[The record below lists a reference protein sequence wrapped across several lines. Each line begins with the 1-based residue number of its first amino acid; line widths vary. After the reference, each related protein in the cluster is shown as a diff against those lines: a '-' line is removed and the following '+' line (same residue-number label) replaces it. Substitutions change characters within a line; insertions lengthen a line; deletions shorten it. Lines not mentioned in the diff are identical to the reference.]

1 MPRTLAR
8 QRASER
14 LLYTR
19 SGAAVKRMAL
29 EFDALASDVYW
40 IRAIQHY
47 GGDRLARDGRREY
60 ELLQPLLD
68 LTTTLDPFFT
78 IAYRFGAIFLSEAP
92 PGGPGRPDQA
102 IALLEK
108 GIAAQPEKWQ
118 YFHDIA
124 FVHYWHLHDPVTAA
138 NWFQR
143 AAAQPDAPNWLR
155 PLAAT
160 MVSARDR
167 SAARMLWQQILESDQ
182 PWMRRTAQRSLIAAR
197 RRSIRSTSCRRSFSR
212 PVCLPGRRMTWTDLV
227 RSGILPGVPVDPD
240 RRALPARS
248 RHRPRHH
255 LASLQPQPDARSPPS
270 VAMSIDTLV
279 LVCLVLLGLAVG
291 SFLNVC
297 IHRLPSRS
305 SVVSPGSRCPSCGYA
320 LGWADNIPV
329 VSYVMLRG
337 RCRSCKA
344 PISLRYPIVELLT
357 MACVR
362 AALPC
367 VRRRPDPRSAAGVRV
382 RA

>member
-1 MPRTLAR
+1 VALQAGRDAAYPAR

-19 SGAAVKRMAL
+19 SGTAVKRMAL

-47 GGDRLARDGRREY
+47 GGDRLAGDGRREY

-78 IAYRFGAIFLSEAP
+78 VAYRFGAIFLSEAP

-124 FVHYWHLHDPVTAA
+124 FVHYWHLHDPLTAA
-138 NWFQR
+138 SWFQR

-160 MVSARDR
+160 MASARDR

-182 PWMRRTAQRSLIAAR
+182 PWMRRTAQRSLTQLQALDQIDELQALVLRAD
-197 RRSIRSTSCRRSFSR
+197 
-212 PVCLPGRRMTWTDLV
+212 LPAGRRVMWTDLV
-227 RSGILPGVPVDPD
+227 RRGILPGVPVDPAGTPYQLD
-240 RRALPARS
+240 PDSGRVMISPAS
-248 RHRPRHH
+248 SLNPMPDLLRPFR
-255 LASLQPQPDARSPPS
+255 
-270 VAMSIDTLV
+270 
-279 LVCLVLLGLAVG
+279 
-291 SFLNVC
+291 
-297 IHRLPSRS
+297 
-305 SVVSPGSRCPSCGYA
+305 
-320 LGWADNIPV
+320 
-329 VSYVMLRG
+329 
-337 RCRSCKA
+337 
-344 PISLRYPIVELLT
+344 
-357 MACVR
+357 
-362 AALPC
+362 
-367 VRRRPDPRSAAGVRV
+367 
-382 RA
+382 

>member
-1 MPRTLAR
+1 MSARHASWIAGALLALTTAVALQAGRDAAYPAR

-19 SGAAVKRMAL
+19 SGTAVKRMAL

-47 GGDRLARDGRREY
+47 GGDRLAGDGRREY

-78 IAYRFGAIFLSEAP
+78 VAYRFGAIFLSEAP

-108 GIAAQPEKWQ
+108 GIAVQPEKWQ

-182 PWMRRTAQRSLIAAR
+182 PWMRRTAQRSLTQLQALDQIDELQALVLRAD
-197 RRSIRSTSCRRSFSR
+197 
-212 PVCLPGRRMTWTDLV
+212 LPAGRRVTWTDLV
-227 RSGILPGVPVDPD
+227 RRGILPGVPVDPAGTPYQLD
-240 RRALPARS
+240 PDSGRVMISPAS
-248 RHRPRHH
+248 SLNPMPNVLRPFR
-255 LASLQPQPDARSPPS
+255 
-270 VAMSIDTLV
+270 
-279 LVCLVLLGLAVG
+279 
-291 SFLNVC
+291 
-297 IHRLPSRS
+297 
-305 SVVSPGSRCPSCGYA
+305 
-320 LGWADNIPV
+320 
-329 VSYVMLRG
+329 
-337 RCRSCKA
+337 
-344 PISLRYPIVELLT
+344 
-357 MACVR
+357 
-362 AALPC
+362 
-367 VRRRPDPRSAAGVRV
+367 
-382 RA
+382 

>member
-1 MPRTLAR
+1 MSARHASWIAGALLALTTAVALQAGRDAAYPTR

-19 SGAAVKRMAL
+19 SGTAVKRMAL

-47 GGDRLARDGRREY
+47 GGDRLAGDGRREY

-78 IAYRFGAIFLSEAP
+78 VAYRFGAIFLSEAP
-92 PGGPGRPDQA
+92 PGGPDRPDQA

-124 FVHYWHLHDPVTAA
+124 FVHYWHLHDPLTAA
-138 NWFQR
+138 SWFQR

-160 MVSARDR
+160 MASARDR

-182 PWMRRTAQRSLIAAR
+182 PWMRRTAQRSLTQLQALDQIDELQALVLRAD
-197 RRSIRSTSCRRSFSR
+197 
-212 PVCLPGRRMTWTDLV
+212 LPAGRRVMWTDLV
-227 RSGILPGVPVDPD
+227 RRGILPGVPVDPAGTPYQLD
-240 RRALPARS
+240 PDSGRVMISPAS
-248 RHRPRHH
+248 SLNPMPDLLRPFR
-255 LASLQPQPDARSPPS
+255 
-270 VAMSIDTLV
+270 
-279 LVCLVLLGLAVG
+279 
-291 SFLNVC
+291 
-297 IHRLPSRS
+297 
-305 SVVSPGSRCPSCGYA
+305 
-320 LGWADNIPV
+320 
-329 VSYVMLRG
+329 
-337 RCRSCKA
+337 
-344 PISLRYPIVELLT
+344 
-357 MACVR
+357 
-362 AALPC
+362 
-367 VRRRPDPRSAAGVRV
+367 
-382 RA
+382 

>member
-1 MPRTLAR
+1 VIARHASWIAGALLALTTAVALQAGRDAAYPAR

-19 SGAAVKRMAL
+19 SGTAVKRMAL

-47 GGDRLARDGRREY
+47 GGDRLAGDGRREY

-78 IAYRFGAIFLSEAP
+78 VAYRFGAIFLSEAP

-124 FVHYWHLHDPVTAA
+124 FVHYWHLHDPLTAA
-138 NWFQR
+138 SWFQR

-160 MVSARDR
+160 MASARDR

-182 PWMRRTAQRSLIAAR
+182 PWMRRTAQRSLTQLQALDQIDELQALVLRAD
-197 RRSIRSTSCRRSFSR
+197 
-212 PVCLPGRRMTWTDLV
+212 LPAGRRVMWTDLV
-227 RSGILPGVPVDPD
+227 RRGILPGVPVDPAGTPYQLD
-240 RRALPARS
+240 PDSGRVMISPAS
-248 RHRPRHH
+248 SLNPMPDLLRPFR
-255 LASLQPQPDARSPPS
+255 
-270 VAMSIDTLV
+270 
-279 LVCLVLLGLAVG
+279 
-291 SFLNVC
+291 
-297 IHRLPSRS
+297 
-305 SVVSPGSRCPSCGYA
+305 
-320 LGWADNIPV
+320 
-329 VSYVMLRG
+329 
-337 RCRSCKA
+337 
-344 PISLRYPIVELLT
+344 
-357 MACVR
+357 
-362 AALPC
+362 
-367 VRRRPDPRSAAGVRV
+367 
-382 RA
+382 

>member
-1 MPRTLAR
+1 VSARHASWIAGALLALTTAVALQAGRDAAYPRR

-19 SGAAVKRMAL
+19 SGVAVKRMAL

-47 GGDRLARDGRREY
+47 GGDRLAGDGRREY

-78 IAYRFGAIFLSEAP
+78 VAYRFGAIFLSEAP

-124 FVHYWHLHDPVTAA
+124 FVHYWHLHDPLTAA
-138 NWFQR
+138 SWFQR

-182 PWMRRTAQRSLIAAR
+182 PWMRRTAQRSLTQLQALDQIDELQALVLRAD
-197 RRSIRSTSCRRSFSR
+197 
-212 PVCLPGRRMTWTDLV
+212 LPAGRRVMWTDLV
-227 RSGILPGVPVDPD
+227 RRGILPGVPVDPAGTPYQLD
-240 RRALPARS
+240 PDSGRVMISPAS
-248 RHRPRHH
+248 SLNPMPDLLRPFR
-255 LASLQPQPDARSPPS
+255 
-270 VAMSIDTLV
+270 
-279 LVCLVLLGLAVG
+279 
-291 SFLNVC
+291 
-297 IHRLPSRS
+297 
-305 SVVSPGSRCPSCGYA
+305 
-320 LGWADNIPV
+320 
-329 VSYVMLRG
+329 
-337 RCRSCKA
+337 
-344 PISLRYPIVELLT
+344 
-357 MACVR
+357 
-362 AALPC
+362 
-367 VRRRPDPRSAAGVRV
+367 
-382 RA
+382 

>member
-1 MPRTLAR
+1 VSARHASWIAGALLALTTAVALQAGRDAAYPRR

-19 SGAAVKRMAL
+19 SGVAVKRMAL

-47 GGDRLARDGRREY
+47 GGDRLAGDGRREY

-78 IAYRFGAIFLSEAP
+78 VAYRFGAIFLSEAP

-124 FVHYWHLHDPVTAA
+124 FVHYWHLHDPLTAA
-138 NWFQR
+138 SWFQR

-160 MVSARDR
+160 MASARDR

-182 PWMRRTAQRSLIAAR
+182 PWMRRTAQRSLTQLQALDQIDELQALVLRAD
-197 RRSIRSTSCRRSFSR
+197 
-212 PVCLPGRRMTWTDLV
+212 LPAGRRVMWTDLV
-227 RSGILPGVPVDPD
+227 RRGIVPGVPVDPAGTPYQLD
-240 RRALPARS
+240 PDSGRVMISPAS
-248 RHRPRHH
+248 SLNPMPDLLRPFR
-255 LASLQPQPDARSPPS
+255 
-270 VAMSIDTLV
+270 
-279 LVCLVLLGLAVG
+279 
-291 SFLNVC
+291 
-297 IHRLPSRS
+297 
-305 SVVSPGSRCPSCGYA
+305 
-320 LGWADNIPV
+320 
-329 VSYVMLRG
+329 
-337 RCRSCKA
+337 
-344 PISLRYPIVELLT
+344 
-357 MACVR
+357 
-362 AALPC
+362 
-367 VRRRPDPRSAAGVRV
+367 
-382 RA
+382 

>member
-1 MPRTLAR
+1 MIARHASWIAGALLALTTAVALQAGRDAAYPRR

-19 SGAAVKRMAL
+19 SGVAVKRMAL

-47 GGDRLARDGRREY
+47 GGDRLAGDGRREY

-78 IAYRFGAIFLSEAP
+78 VAYRFGAIFLSEAP

-124 FVHYWHLHDPVTAA
+124 FVHYWHLHDPLTAA
-138 NWFQR
+138 SWFQR

-182 PWMRRTAQRSLIAAR
+182 PWMRRTAQRSLTQLQALDQIDELQALVLRAD
-197 RRSIRSTSCRRSFSR
+197 
-212 PVCLPGRRMTWTDLV
+212 LPAGRRVTWTDLV
-227 RSGILPGVPVDPD
+227 RRGILPGVPVDPAGTPYQLD
-240 RRALPARS
+240 PDSGRVMISPAS
-248 RHRPRHH
+248 SLNPMPDLLRPFR
-255 LASLQPQPDARSPPS
+255 
-270 VAMSIDTLV
+270 
-279 LVCLVLLGLAVG
+279 
-291 SFLNVC
+291 
-297 IHRLPSRS
+297 
-305 SVVSPGSRCPSCGYA
+305 
-320 LGWADNIPV
+320 
-329 VSYVMLRG
+329 
-337 RCRSCKA
+337 
-344 PISLRYPIVELLT
+344 
-357 MACVR
+357 
-362 AALPC
+362 
-367 VRRRPDPRSAAGVRV
+367 
-382 RA
+382 

>member
-1 MPRTLAR
+1 VSARHASWIAGALLALTTAVALQAGRDAAYPRR

-47 GGDRLARDGRREY
+47 GGDRLAGDGRREY

-78 IAYRFGAIFLSEAP
+78 VAYRFGAIFLSEAP

-124 FVHYWHLHDPVTAA
+124 FVHYWHLHDPLTAA
-138 NWFQR
+138 SWFQR

-160 MVSARDR
+160 MASARDR

-182 PWMRRTAQRSLIAAR
+182 PWMRRTAQRSLTQLQALDQIDELQALVLRAD
-197 RRSIRSTSCRRSFSR
+197 
-212 PVCLPGRRMTWTDLV
+212 LPAGRRVMWTDLV
-227 RSGILPGVPVDPD
+227 RRGIVPGVPVDPAGTPYQLD
-240 RRALPARS
+240 PDSGRVMISPAS
-248 RHRPRHH
+248 SLNPMPDLLRPFR
-255 LASLQPQPDARSPPS
+255 
-270 VAMSIDTLV
+270 
-279 LVCLVLLGLAVG
+279 
-291 SFLNVC
+291 
-297 IHRLPSRS
+297 
-305 SVVSPGSRCPSCGYA
+305 
-320 LGWADNIPV
+320 
-329 VSYVMLRG
+329 
-337 RCRSCKA
+337 
-344 PISLRYPIVELLT
+344 
-357 MACVR
+357 
-362 AALPC
+362 
-367 VRRRPDPRSAAGVRV
+367 
-382 RA
+382 

>member
-1 MPRTLAR
+1 MLDRRERCWRSRRPSALQAGRDAAYPRGSAP
-8 QRASER
+8 SER

-19 SGAAVKRMAL
+19 SGTAVKRLAL
-29 EFDALASDVYW
+29 EFDALAADVYW

-47 GGDRLARDGRREY
+47 GGDRLARRSDAGSY

-124 FVHYWHLHDPVTAA
+124 FVHYWHLHDPADRGALVSARRRPA
-138 NWFQR
+138 GR
-143 AAAQPDAPNWLR
+143 ARTGCGRSPR
-155 PLAAT
+155 RCS
-160 MVSARDR
+160 SARDR
-167 SAARMLWQQILESDQ
+167 SAARMSLAADPAVRPAVAAAHRAS
-182 PWMRRTAQRSLIAAR
+182 AACRSC
-197 RRSIRSTSCRRSFSR
+197 RRSIRSTSCRRSCRQRRSAGR
-212 PVCLPGRRMTWTDLV
+212 PARHRGPISCAAACCR
-227 RSGILPGVPVDPD
+227 GIPVDPD
-240 RRALPARS
+240 RRALRARS
-248 RHRPRHH
+248 RHRQVAH
-255 LASLQPQPDARSPPS
+255 LADVAAEPDAGSAPAA
-270 VAMSIDTLV
+270 AMSTDTLV

-297 IHRLPSRS
+297 IHRVPSRA

-320 LGWADNIPV
+320 LRLGRQHPGGQLRHARRTLPLVPRADLASAI
-329 VSYVMLRG
+329 
-337 RCRSCKA
+337 RS
-344 PISLRYPIVELLT
+344 S
-357 MACVR
+357 
-362 AALPC
+362 
-367 VRRRPDPRSAAGVRV
+367 S
-382 RA
+382 

>member
-1 MPRTLAR
+1 MTARHASWIVGALLALTTAVALQAGRDAAYPRR

-19 SGAAVKRMAL
+19 SGVAVKRMAL

-47 GGDRLARDGRREY
+47 GGDRLAGDGRREY

-78 IAYRFGAIFLSEAP
+78 VAYRFGAIFLSEAP

-124 FVHYWHLHDPVTAA
+124 FVHYWHLHDPLTAA
-138 NWFQR
+138 SWFQR

-182 PWMRRTAQRSLIAAR
+182 PWMRRTAQRSLTQLQALDQIDELQALVLRAD
-197 RRSIRSTSCRRSFSR
+197 
-212 PVCLPGRRMTWTDLV
+212 LPAGRRVMWTDLV
-227 RSGILPGVPVDPD
+227 RRGILPGVPVDPAGTPYQLD
-240 RRALPARS
+240 PDSGRVMISPAS
-248 RHRPRHH
+248 SLNPMPDLLRPFR
-255 LASLQPQPDARSPPS
+255 
-270 VAMSIDTLV
+270 
-279 LVCLVLLGLAVG
+279 
-291 SFLNVC
+291 
-297 IHRLPSRS
+297 
-305 SVVSPGSRCPSCGYA
+305 
-320 LGWADNIPV
+320 
-329 VSYVMLRG
+329 
-337 RCRSCKA
+337 
-344 PISLRYPIVELLT
+344 
-357 MACVR
+357 
-362 AALPC
+362 
-367 VRRRPDPRSAAGVRV
+367 
-382 RA
+382 